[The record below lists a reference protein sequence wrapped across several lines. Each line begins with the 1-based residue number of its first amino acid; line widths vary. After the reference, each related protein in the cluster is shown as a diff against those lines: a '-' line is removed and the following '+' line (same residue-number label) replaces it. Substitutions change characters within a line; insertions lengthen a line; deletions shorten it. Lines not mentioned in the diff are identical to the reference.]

1 MDFKSMAAAASMAL
15 AACAPVQDFS
25 TSVEEG
31 KDKPLRKLNRNPKRA
46 YTISMTIENAPGP
59 FAVVRGSA
67 QYDVENHVECGR
79 YVEFSGVHLSM
90 TSLEDFPLTKVS
102 DAEYRGIVYSDL
114 IMDEDYF
121 GRGVCR
127 WKLTQAQVILKATG
141 EDADT
146 RFLPDL
152 GAEAVHAEKSETR
165 YFWKERYPREDGY
178 DRFPEFGDM
187 TLDEVPDGRRGEFFA
202 IKLTAQEVKP

>member
-1 MDFKSMAAAASMAL
+1 MDFKSMAVAASMAL
-15 AACAPVQDFS
+15 AACAPAQDS
-25 TSVEEG
+25 TSVERSE
-31 KDKPLRKLNRNPKRA
+31 DKSLRKLNPGPKRA
-46 YTISMTIENAPGP
+46 YSITMTIENAPGP

-79 YVEFSGVHLSM
+79 YVEFPGVYLSM

-102 DAEYRGIVYSDL
+102 DAEYRGTVYSDL
-114 IMDEDYF
+114 ILDEDYF

-152 GAEAVHAEKSETR
+152 GAEAVYAQKSEMR
-165 YFWKERYPREDGY
+165 YFWKERYPREEGY
-178 DRFPEFGDM
+178 GRFPELGDM
-187 TLDEVPDGRRGEFFA
+187 TLDGVPDDRRGEFFA
-202 IKLTAQEVKP
+202 ITLTAQEAQP